1 MRTNHGISSVEMRW
15 VNMNI
20 NDEIA
25 DYLDYID
32 LKENT
37 KIGYKNILY
46 GFAKFLE
53 KRQVL
58 EPTRNDLLAFKEH
71 SLKHLGSASVQKYIV
86 VLRGF
91 FKHLKFKGVYED
103 ISYQVRGCKVETT
116 FKRMP
121 LSIKDSIKLIS
132 KAKKKAVN
140 EIGKRDYALVVLFLT
155 TGIRSIEA
163 ERANTNDIDIVQG
176 EAVLHIQGKGRDSKA
191 EFVKLSE
198 ETYSAIQE
206 YLATI
211 DTNSIAD
218 DDRGTPLFLTKP
230 HNGIRRRLSTK
241 MIRTQI
247 KDLLVSIGYNSRA
260 YSVHSLRHTFATTAL
275 LKGASILQTQEAL
288 RHKNIS
294 TTQIYSHMV
303 EGLGSNT
310 NQIVSDA
317 LFKTKKGQDNK

>member
-1 MRTNHGISSVEMRW
+1 
-15 VNMNI
+15 MNI
-20 NDEIA
+20 NDEITN
-25 DYLDYID
+25 YLNYID
-32 LKENT
+32 LKENS
-37 KIGYKNILY
+37 KIGYRNILLTF
-46 GFAKFLE
+46 GQFLE
-53 KRQVL
+53 KRNVL
-58 EPTRNDLLAFKEH
+58 EPTRNDLLAFKEE
-71 SLKHLGSASVQKYIV
+71 SLKSLSSASVQKYIV

-91 FKHLKFKGVYED
+91 FKYLKFMGVYDD

-121 LSIKDSIKLIS
+121 LSIKDSIKLIN

-163 ERANTNDIDIVQG
+163 ERANVEDIDIVQG

-198 ETYSAIQE
+198 ETFGAIQE
-206 YLATI
+206 YLTAI
-211 DTNSIAD
+211 DSNSITD
-218 DDRGTPLFLTKP
+218 DVRGTPLFLTKP
-230 HNGIRRRLSTK
+230 VKGVRKRLSTK

-247 KDLLVSIGYNSRA
+247 KDLLISIGYNSRA

-275 LKGASILQTQEAL
+275 LRGASILQTQEAL
-288 RHKNIS
+288 RHKNIA

-303 EGLGSNT
+303 EGLNSNT
-310 NQIVSDA
+310 NQLVSDA
-317 LFKTKKGQDNK
+317 LFKTKKGQENK

>member
-1 MRTNHGISSVEMRW
+1 
-15 VNMNI
+15 MNI
-20 NDEIA
+20 NEEITN
-25 DYLDYID
+25 YLNYID

-37 KIGYKNILY
+37 KIGYKNILFT
-46 GFAKFLE
+46 FASFLN
-53 KRQVL
+53 KREIL
-58 EPTRNDLLAFKEH
+58 EPTRNDLLAFKEE
-71 SLKHLGSASVQKYIV
+71 SLKHLSSASVQKYIV

-91 FKHLKFKGVYED
+91 FKYLKFRGIYDD
-103 ISYQVRGCKVETT
+103 ISYQIRGCKVETT

-121 LSIKDSIKLIS
+121 LSVKDSIKLIN
-132 KAKKKAVN
+132 KAKRKAVN
-140 EIGKRDYALVVLFLT
+140 ESGKRDYALAVLFLT

-163 ERANTNDIDIVQG
+163 ERANVEDIDIVQQ
-176 EAVLHIQGKGRDSKA
+176 EAILHIQGKGRDSKA

-198 ETYSAIQE
+198 ETFSAIQD

-211 DTNSIAD
+211 DANSILD

-230 HNGIRRRLSTK
+230 KNGVRRRLSTK

-247 KDLLVSIGYNSRA
+247 KDLLISIGYDSRA

-288 RHKNIS
+288 RHKNVS

-303 EGLGSNT
+303 EGLKSNT
-310 NQIVSDA
+310 NQLVSDA
-317 LFKTKKGQDNK
+317 LFKPKKGQENK

>member
-1 MRTNHGISSVEMRW
+1 
-15 VNMNI
+15 MNI

>member
-1 MRTNHGISSVEMRW
+1 
-15 VNMNI
+15 MNI

-25 DYLDYID
+25 DYLNYID

-37 KIGYKNILY
+37 IIGYKNILY

>member
-1 MRTNHGISSVEMRW
+1 
-15 VNMNI
+15 MNI
-20 NDEIA
+20 NDEITN
-25 DYLDYID
+25 YLNYID
-32 LKENT
+32 LKENS
-37 KIGYKNILY
+37 KIGYRNILLTF
-46 GFAKFLE
+46 GQFLE
-53 KRQVL
+53 KRNVL
-58 EPTRNDLLAFKEH
+58 EPTRNDLLAFKEE
-71 SLKHLGSASVQKYIV
+71 SLKSLSSASVQKYIV

-91 FKHLKFKGVYED
+91 FKYLKFMGVYDD

-121 LSIKDSIKLIS
+121 LSIKDSIKLIN

-163 ERANTNDIDIVQG
+163 ERANVEDIDIVQG

-198 ETYSAIQE
+198 ETFGAIQE
-206 YLATI
+206 YLTAI
-211 DTNSIAD
+211 DSNSITD
-218 DDRGTPLFLTKP
+218 DVRGTPLFLTKP
-230 HNGIRRRLSTK
+230 VKGVRKRLSTK

-247 KDLLVSIGYNSRA
+247 KDLLISIGYNSGA

-275 LKGASILQTQEAL
+275 LRGASILQTQEAL

-303 EGLGSNT
+303 EGLNSNT
-310 NQIVSDA
+310 NQLVSDA
-317 LFKTKKGQDNK
+317 LFKPKKGQENK

>member
-1 MRTNHGISSVEMRW
+1 
-15 VNMNI
+15 MNI

-25 DYLDYID
+25 NYLSYID

-46 GFAKFLE
+46 SFAKFLE

-58 EPTRNDLLAFKEH
+58 EPTRNDLLAFKEF

-91 FKHLKFKGVYED
+91 FKHLKFMGVYDD

-121 LSIKDSIKLIS
+121 LSIKDSIKLLN
-132 KAKKKAVN
+132 KAKKRAVN
-140 EIGKRDYALVVLFLT
+140 EIGKRDYALAVLFLT

-163 ERANTNDIDIVQG
+163 ERANIDDIDNVQG

-198 ETYSAIQE
+198 ETYNAIQE
-206 YLATI
+206 YLVNI

-230 HNGIRRRLSTK
+230 KNGIRKRLSTK

-247 KDLLVSIGYNSRA
+247 KDLLISIGYNSRA

-310 NQIVSDA
+310 NQLVSDA
-317 LFKTKKGQDNK
+317 LFKSKKGQENK

>member
-1 MRTNHGISSVEMRW
+1 
-15 VNMNI
+15 MNI

-25 DYLDYID
+25 NYLGYID

-37 KIGYKNILY
+37 KIGYKNILNS
-46 GFAKFLE
+46 FAKFLE
-53 KRQVL
+53 KRHVL
-58 EPTRNDLLAFKEH
+58 EPTRNDLLAFKEF

-91 FKHLKFKGVYED
+91 FKHLKFMGVYDD

-121 LSIKDSIKLIS
+121 LSIKDSIKLLN

-140 EIGKRDYALVVLFLT
+140 EIGKRDYALAVLFLT

-163 ERANTNDIDIVQG
+163 ERANIDDIDNVQG

-206 YLATI
+206 YLVTI

-230 HNGIRRRLSTK
+230 KNGIRKRLSTK

-247 KDLLVSIGYNSRA
+247 KDLLISIGYNSRA

-310 NQIVSDA
+310 NQLVSDA
-317 LFKTKKGQDNK
+317 LFKSKKGQENK